1 MKPRA
6 SNLTSVRHSREQ
18 LLVKIQNHGI
28 ITLFAAKQV
37 KFVEILTIWS
47 LFILMKNRFIAN
59 QLLLFRVLVL
69 SIFALASQGLLAE
82 NLKIGVVSAATVLE
96 EAPQMEVARKA
107 LENEFAPRNQELVGM
122 EKKLRNQEEK
132 LNRDGDIMS
141 EAERRKLE
149 RDIRSRARE
158 LKRLKDEFNEDL
170 NLRRNEAFDRIRRKV
185 LDVVTAIGK
194 KEKFDLI
201 VNDGVL
207 YASDR
212 VNITNAVIQQLK
224 SEQKNTAQKSKK

>member
-1 MKPRA
+1 MIAKFF
-6 SNLTSVRHSREQ
+6 LHS
-18 LLVKIQNHGI
+18 
-28 ITLFAAKQV
+28 
-37 KFVEILTIWS
+37 
-47 LFILMKNRFIAN
+47 
-59 QLLLFRVLVL
+59 
-69 SIFALASQGLLAE
+69 
-82 NLKIGVVSAATVLE
+82 
-96 EAPQMEVARKA
+96 
-107 LENEFAPRNQELVGM
+107 NEFAPRNQELVAM

-224 SEQKNTAQKSKK
+224 SEQKNTAQKPKK

>member
-1 MKPRA
+1 
-6 SNLTSVRHSREQ
+6 
-18 LLVKIQNHGI
+18 
-28 ITLFAAKQV
+28 
-37 KFVEILTIWS
+37 
-47 LFILMKNRFIAN
+47 
-59 QLLLFRVLVL
+59 
-69 SIFALASQGLLAE
+69 
-82 NLKIGVVSAATVLE
+82 
-96 EAPQMEVARKA
+96 
-107 LENEFAPRNQELVGM
+107 M

-224 SEQKNTAQKSKK
+224 SEQKNTAQKPKK